1 MGILL
6 RGKYYRDSKDAPQE
20 AQANI
25 GSQVQRYNLEAQ
37 GQKHDMELIQ
47 PWLPDG
53 KPNPDFI
60 KYYPAEAKEYGMVE
74 CSTE

>member
-6 RGKYYRDSKDAPQE
+6 RGKYYRDPKDAPHE

-53 KPNPDFI
+53 KPNPEFI
-60 KYYPAEAKEYGMVE
+60 KYYPAEAKEYGMEE

>member
-6 RGKYYRDSKDAPQE
+6 RGKYYKDPKDAPRE
-20 AQANI
+20 ARANI

-53 KPNPDFI
+53 KPNPEFI
-60 KYYPAEAKEYGMVE
+60 KYYPAEAKEYGMIE